1 MNKETIRQLLIKT
14 NLNPH
19 VAEILYPSM
28 NRSYID
34 KNVRRAA
41 CFLATCAIE
50 SGNFTKLVEN
60 MNYSAKRLAEV
71 WPKRFRGED
80 GKPNNLA
87 LKIANNPEA
96 IANSVYANR
105 MGNGP
110 AETGD
115 GWRYRGR
122 GFIPLTGRYNYR
134 LYGEYL
140 GIDLEN
146 NPELAEKEEIAAEI
160 AAEFWYRSDLN
171 EAADVLDLIAIRR
184 KVNGGLIGFGEFKSL
199 VIKML
204 S

>member
-60 MNYSAKRLAEV
+60 MNYSAKRLAEI
-71 WPKRFRGED
+71 WPKRFKGED
-80 GKPNNLA
+80 GNPNALA
-87 LKIANNPEA
+87 LQIANKPEM
-96 IANSVYANR
+96 IANTVYANR

-110 AETGD
+110 GETGD

-122 GFIPLTGRYNYR
+122 GFIPLTGKDNYKR
-134 LYGEYL
+134 YGEYL
-140 GIDLEN
+140 GLDLVN
-146 NPELAEKEEIAAEI
+146 NPELAENEDIAAEI
-160 AAEFWYRSDLN
+160 AAEFWSRSDLN

-184 KVNGGLIGFGEFKSL
+184 KVNGGLIGFNEFKGL
-199 VIKML
+199 VFKML
-204 S
+204 T